1 MCFAFLASRT
11 GAYAMSGPFEI
22 RAQKMSDPATSILTF
37 LKDEKPNQLYCHG
50 NDGWSP
56 ELDIETLFGSGDGA
70 EVNQA
75 RLTTHLQSP
84 FSAIQAPHIGP
95 TTGPS
100 KGARV

>member
-1 MCFAFLASRT
+1 MRFAFLASRT

-22 RAQKMSDPATSILTF
+22 RAQKISDPATSILTF
-37 LKDEKPNQLYCHG
+37 FEDEKSNQLYCHS

-56 ELDIETLFGSGDGA
+56 ELDKPVLFDFSDGA
-70 EVNQA
+70 EVDQA
-75 RLTTHLQSP
+75 KLTTHLQSP